1 MSKLPP
7 EAQEIVLRIQE
18 RLRRMRER
26 NSALER
32 GLAEI
37 KQDYKKHLE
46 LINGLRELY
55 KNVSSLFDEY
65 SAEVDQDQKKRL
77 TGILTS
83 NDARQRKAIRDRQ
96 FYLRIVKEL
105 TVESPHLKRASDHR
119 LARAV
124 QSELVRRG
132 RAVSIRTIE
141 RAIRSQNKV

>member
-7 EAQEIVLRIQE
+7 EAQEILLRTLE
-18 RLRRMRER
+18 RLRRMTKL
-26 NSALER
+26 NSALKR
-32 GLAEI
+32 GLAEL
-37 KQDYKKHLE
+37 KQDYEKHLE
-46 LINGLRELY
+46 EINDLREST

-65 SAEVDQDQKKRL
+65 SAAVDQDQEKRL
-77 TGILTS
+77 TGILTA

-105 TVESPHLKRASDHR
+105 TVERPHLKRASDHQ
-119 LARAV
+119 LAQAV

-141 RAIRSQNKV
+141 RAFRSQNKV

>member
-7 EAQEIVLRIQE
+7 EARKILLRTLE
-18 RLRRMRER
+18 RLRRIGEDT
-26 NSALER
+26 SALRR
-32 GLAEI
+32 GLAKIE
-37 KQDYKKHLE
+37 QDYKQHLE
-46 LINGLRELY
+46 DINGMREEL
-55 KNVSSLFDEY
+55 KNISSLFDEY
-65 SAEVDQDQKKRL
+65 SAEIDQDQKKRL

-83 NDARQRKAIRDRQ
+83 NDARQRKAIRDHR

-105 TVESPHLKRASDHR
+105 TVERPHLKRASDHR

>member
-7 EAQEIVLRIQE
+7 EAREILLRTLE
-18 RLRRMRER
+18 RLRRMGER
-26 NSALER
+26 TFALE
-32 GLAEI
+32 GALAEI

-46 LINGLRELY
+46 LLNGLRELL
-55 KNVSSLFDEY
+55 KESSSLFDEY

-77 TGILTS
+77 TGILTA

-96 FYLRIVKEL
+96 FYLGIVKEL
-105 TVESPHLKRASDHR
+105 TAERPHLKRASDHR

>member
-7 EAQEIVLRIQE
+7 EAQEILLRLQE
-18 RLRRMRER
+18 RLRRMTEL
-26 NSALER
+26 NSALKR

-46 LINGLRELY
+46 DINDLRELI
-55 KNVSSLFDEY
+55 KNVSSVFDEY

-83 NDARQRKAIRDRQ
+83 NDARQRKAIQDRQ

-105 TVESPHLKRASDHR
+105 TVERPHLKRASDRR
-119 LARAV
+119 LAQAV
-124 QSELVRRG
+124 QSEVIRRG

>member
-7 EAQEIVLRIQE
+7 EAREILLRTLE
-18 RLRRMRER
+18 RLRRIGEH
-26 NSALER
+26 NSALQR

-46 LINGLRELY
+46 DINGLREEL
-55 KNVSSLFDEY
+55 KNFSSLFDEY
-65 SAEVDQDQKKRL
+65 STAVDQDQTKRL

-105 TVESPHLKRASDHR
+105 TVERPHLKRASDHG

-124 QSELVRRG
+124 QSELVSRG

>member
-1 MSKLPP
+1 
-7 EAQEIVLRIQE
+7 
-18 RLRRMRER
+18 
-26 NSALER
+26 
-32 GLAEI
+32 LAKV

-55 KNVSSLFDEY
+55 KNVSSLSDEY

-105 TVESPHLKRASDHR
+105 TVERPHLKRASDHR

-124 QSELVRRG
+124 RSELVSRG
-132 RAVSIRTIE
+132 RTVSIRTIE

>member
-7 EAQEIVLRIQE
+7 EAQEILLRLQE
-18 RLRRMRER
+18 RLRRMRELI
-26 NSALER
+26 SAHQR

-46 LINGLRELY
+46 DMNDLRELI

-96 FYLRIVKEL
+96 FYLRIGKEL
-105 TVESPHLKRASDHR
+105 TVERPHLKRASDRR

-124 QSELVRRG
+124 QSELIRRG
-132 RAVSIRTIE
+132 RTVSIRTIE

>member
-1 MSKLPP
+1 
-7 EAQEIVLRIQE
+7 
-18 RLRRMRER
+18 MREH
-26 NSALER
+26 NSALQR

-46 LINGLRELY
+46 AINDLRELL

-83 NDARQRKAIRDRQ
+83 NDARQRNAIRDRQ

-105 TVESPHLKRASDHR
+105 TVERPHLKRASDHR

-124 QSELVRRG
+124 QSELVGWG